1 MNRDEWQQRAREL
14 APRGEALPQSK
25 LTDDDVL
32 AIRAAQKERDAQRQ
46 RIATELSNAALARRF
61 GVHVRTVEKV
71 LQRDTWA
78 HLLRADVSLPRS
90 KGGV

>member
-14 APRGEALPQSK
+14 APRGERLPQAK
-25 LTDDDVL
+25 LTDGAVL
-32 AIRAAQKERDAQRQ
+32 EIRAAQHEREKQRR
-46 RIATELSNAALARRF
+46 RIADELSNEALARRF

-78 HLLRADVSLPRS
+78 HLLRGEVSNA
-90 KGGV
+90 

>member
-14 APRGEALPQSK
+14 AQRGEALPQSK

-32 AIRAAQKERDAQRQ
+32 AIRAAQKERDTQRQ
-46 RIATELSNAALARRF
+46 RIATELSNAALAHRF

-71 LQRDTWA
+71 LQRDSWS
-78 HLLRADVSLPRS
+78 HLLRKESPHA
-90 KGGV
+90 